1 MKKNESFTGITLKR
15 CYSSKIGKVMRL
27 SFFLFLIGTLNLIA
41 SESYAQ
47 KTRMTIK
54 IKQTSVKDV
63 LKHIENESEF
73 YFLYNNKLIDVD
85 RKVDLNI
92 KNKIIKDILL
102 EIFNGTDVQFL
113 VMDRQIVLTPKDVI
127 RSIDG
132 NNALFQQNLTVTGLV
147 IDEEGTPIPGV
158 SILIKGTNQGT
169 ITTGDGR
176 YSISTPADV
185 VLVFSFIGME
195 TQEVAVAGKTTV
207 NVTMQQNIIGLDEVV
222 TVGYGTKKKINST
235 GSISTIASKELAQT
249 SVTNLKDAIVG
260 KTSGIVAVTPGGSP
274 GTGAQLQIRGMGTLQ
289 NNSVLVVVDGV
300 IRDFSQ
306 LDPNEIE
313 TISILKDGA
322 SAAIYGVK
330 GGNGVILVTT
340 KRGKMGR
347 PKFTFNS
354 QTGFQY
360 VTRYPDLLNSYQYAT
375 TSNQGY
381 INMGLDPNDPANQG
395 KFFTPEQ
402 ISTFKSGEINTQ
414 FYDLLFDMPAIKNH
428 QDLSISGGSER
439 IRYFFNGGF
448 LKQNGLIPNS
458 SFARNNLRSN
468 VDATITPHFSI
479 QVDLDGRIEDKDSPS
494 YGESTI
500 FQRMVR
506 ANPTLRAYDVNGV
519 PLYITSPQPL
529 EDARQGG
536 VNNWRTTVMNAKFN
550 ALLKFDFIKPLQG
563 LSARF
568 SYAYGESHIDNKFFR
583 KPYDLYRDDNND
595 GVAEDETVST
605 GGATELREKSMSNH
619 GYTLDAG
626 LNYDRT
632 FGNHKVSALFLYE
645 QRESSGKYLE
655 GYRQGFISDIIKE
668 LFAGDPETATNNGFS
683 NEMGYL
689 SYIGRLT
696 YIYKDKY
703 IAEFSARNDASVLF
717 PPETRWGFFPSY
729 SLGWR
734 ISEEGFIKD
743 NLDFIDNLKIRAS
756 YGNLGTDAGAG
767 QYSYLDQYKLS
778 YGALI
783 NNQITTGLSKKVEPN
798 KDITW
803 EKVSSYDIGL
813 EGILWRGLLGFDV
826 AFFKKI
832 TTDILAPK
840 IISTPMTFGATLPPV
855 NYAEVELKGWELS
868 LSHTNTIGNFKYS
881 INANFTK
888 SENTVLEIDDPKDQL
903 PQLIRKNKPLD
914 FYVGYKTDGLFQSDK
929 EAQDYYPQFGNNQ
942 VGAGDI
948 KYVDRNGDKVI
959 DENDLDVISLDS
971 YMPKIMYGLNL
982 NCQWK
987 GFDMNILFQ
996 GAAKRKIM
1004 LGGPARVMFT
1014 IGENNFY
1021 EFLTDSWSEDNKGAE
1036 FPRAWRGNNINNDRD
1051 SEFWLRDGSY
1061 LRLKTLEIGYN
1072 FNHILKGIDNLRLF
1086 VSGFNVFT
1094 VDKLKYFDP
1103 EVGSG
1108 SGMYYVNA
1116 NAQHNY
1122 TTWGTYYPQQKS
1134 FNIGINLTF

>member
-1 MKKNESFTGITLKR
+1 MKKNESFTGIYLKR

-41 SESYAQ
+41 SNSYSQ
-47 KTRMTIK
+47 KTRMSLN

-63 LKHIENESEF
+63 LKQIESKSEF
-73 YFLYNNKLIDVD
+73 YFLYNNKLIDVN
-85 RKVDLNI
+85 RKVDLDI
-92 KNKIIKDILL
+92 KNEKIKDILL
-102 EIFNGTDVQFL
+102 KIFSGTDIQFL
-113 VMDRQIVLTPKDVI
+113 VMDRQIVLTPKNI
-127 RSIDG
+127 TKQPAG
-132 NNALFQQNLTVTGLV
+132 NSSSQQQNLTITGV
-147 IDEEGTPIPGV
+147 VFDASGDPMPGV
-158 SILIKGTNQGT
+158 TILIKGTKQGT
-169 ITTGDGR
+169 ITSGDGK
-176 YSISTPADV
+176 YSISAPDNA
-185 VLVFSFIGME
+185 VLVFSFIGMK
-195 TQEVAVAGKTTV
+195 TQEVPVAGNTNI
-207 NVTMQQNIIGLDEVV
+207 NVTMQQEVIGLDEVV

-260 KTSGIVAVTPGGSP
+260 QTSGIIAVTPGGSP
-274 GTGAQLQIRGMGTLQ
+274 GTGAQIQIRGMGTLQ
-289 NNSVLVVVDGV
+289 NNSVLIVVDGV

-313 TISILKDGA
+313 SISILKDGA

-354 QTGFQY
+354 QTSFQS
-360 VTRYPDLLNSYQYAT
+360 VTRYPDLLDSYQYAT

-381 INMGLDPNDPANQG
+381 INMGLDPNDPSNQG
-395 KFFTPEQ
+395 KFFTPEE
-402 ISTFKSGEINTQ
+402 INTFKSGEINTQ

-428 QDLSISGGSER
+428 QNLSISGGSDK
-439 IRYFFNGGF
+439 IRYFFSGGY
-448 LKQNGLIPNS
+448 LNQDGLIPNS
-458 SFARNNLRSN
+458 SFTRNNLRSN

-500 FQRMVR
+500 FQHMVR
-506 ANPTLRAYDVNGV
+506 ANPTLRAYDANGI
-519 PLYITSPQPL
+519 PLYITGPQPL
-529 EDARQGG
+529 EEARQGG
-536 VNNWRTTVMNAKFN
+536 INNWRTTVINAKFN
-550 ALLKFDFIKPLQG
+550 ALLNFDFIKALKG

-568 SYAYGESHIDNKFFR
+568 TYAYGETHINNKYFR
-583 KPYDLYRDDNND
+583 KPYIVYKDENND
-595 GVAEDETVST
+595 GIAEDEPVSS
-605 GGATELREKSMSNH
+605 GGATELREISTMNH
-619 GYTLDAG
+619 RYTLDAG

-632 FGNHKVSALFLYE
+632 FGSHKVSALFLYE
-645 QRESSGKYLE
+645 QRESAGKYLD

-683 NEMGYL
+683 NELGYL

-696 YIYKDKY
+696 YIFKDKY

-734 ISEEGFIKD
+734 LSEEGFIKN
-743 NLDFIDNLKIRAS
+743 NLEFIDNLKIRAS

-767 QYSYLDQYKLS
+767 QFSYLDQYKFA

-783 NNQITTGLSKKVEPN
+783 NNQITTGLTKKVEPN

-813 EGILWRGLLGFDV
+813 EGIFWKGLFGFDI
-826 AFFKKI
+826 AYFKKV
-832 TTDILAPK
+832 TSDILAPK

-855 NYAEVELKGWELS
+855 NYAEVELKGWEFS
-868 LSHTNTIGNFKYS
+868 LSHVNTIGNFKYS
-881 INANFTK
+881 VNVNFTK
-888 SENTVLEIDDPKDQL
+888 SENNVLEIDDPKDQL
-903 PQLIRKNKPLD
+903 EHLIRKGKPLD
-914 FYVGYKTDGLFQSDK
+914 FYVGYKTDGLFQSDE
-929 EAQDYYPQFGNNQ
+929 EAQNYYPQFGNNQ

-948 KYVDRNGDKVI
+948 KYVDRNGDQVI

-971 YMPKIMYGLNL
+971 YMPKIMYGLNF

-987 GFDMNILFQ
+987 GFDMNFLFQ

-1021 EFLTDSWSEDNKGAE
+1021 DFLLDSWAPDNKNAE

-1061 LRLKTLEIGYN
+1061 LRLKTIEVGYN
-1072 FNHILKGIDNLRLF
+1072 FSHIMKRIDNLRLF

-1103 EVGSG
+1103 EVGNGTG
-1108 SGMYYVNA
+1108 SYNVNA

>member
-1 MKKNESFTGITLKR
+1 MKITFLLLFFSALQVMGEKS
-15 CYSSKIGKVMRL
+15 YSQIARVS
-27 SFFLFLIGTLNLIA
+27 LNLH
-41 SESYAQ
+41 
-47 KTRMTIK
+47 
-54 IKQTSVKDV
+54 DV
-63 LKHIENESEF
+63 SIEKVLDEIENQSEF
-73 YFLYNNKLIDVD
+73 YFLFNQKLVDVS
-85 RKVDLNI
+85 RKVDI
-92 KNKIIKDILL
+92 DVKNKKIKTILSDLFADEDINVII
-102 EIFNGTDVQFL
+102 V
-113 VMDRQIVLTPKDVI
+113 DRQILLSPKNINTAENSNKALQQQGNVI
-127 RSIDG
+127 KGTIADENG
-132 NNALFQQNLTVTGLV
+132 NSL
-147 IDEEGTPIPGV
+147 PGV
-158 SILIKGTNQGT
+158 NILIKGTSIGT
-169 ITTGDGR
+169 ITDINGN
-176 YSISTPADV
+176 YSIQADGPETILLFSFVGYADQEISVGNLTTINV
-185 VLVFSFIGME
+185 VLQE
-195 TQEVAVAGKTTV
+195 TS
-207 NVTMQQNIIGLDEVV
+207 IGLDEVV
-222 TVGYGTKKKINST
+222 TIGYGTKKKVNST
-235 GSISTIASKELAQT
+235 GSISTITSKDLAQT
-249 SVTNLKDAIVG
+249 PVTNLKDAIVG

-289 NNSVLVVVDGV
+289 NNSVLVLVDGV

-313 TISILKDGA
+313 SISILKDGA

-375 TSNQGY
+375 TSNEGY
-381 INMGLDPNDPANQG
+381 INMGLDPDDPANEG

-402 ISTFKSGEINTQ
+402 INTFKSGEINTQ
-414 FYDLLFDMPAIKNH
+414 FYDLLFDMPATKNH
-428 QDLSISGGSER
+428 QDLSISGGSEK
-439 IRYFFNGGF
+439 IKYFFSGGF

-458 SFARNNLRSN
+458 SFKRNNLRSN
-468 VDATITPHFSI
+468 VDATITPNFSI

-500 FQRMVR
+500 FQHMVR

-519 PLYITSPQPL
+519 PLFITSPQPL
-529 EDARQGG
+529 EEARQGG
-536 VNNWRTTVMNAKFN
+536 VNNWRTTVINARFN

-568 SYAYGESHIDNKFFR
+568 TYAYGETRVNNKYFR
-583 KPYDLYRDDNND
+583 KPYIVYKDVDGDGIADD
-595 GVAEDETVST
+595 EPVSS
-605 GGATELREKSMSNH
+605 GGATELREISSMNH
-619 GYTLDAG
+619 SYTLDVG

-632 FGNHKVSALFLYE
+632 FGNHKISALFLYE
-645 QRESSGKYLE
+645 QRESAGKYLN

-683 NEMGYL
+683 SELGYL
-689 SYIGRLT
+689 SYIGRVG
-696 YIYKDKY
+696 YIFKNKY
-703 IAEFSARNDASVLF
+703 IFEFSARNDASVLF
-717 PPETRWGFFPSY
+717 PSDTRWGFFPSY
-729 SLGWR
+729 SAGWR

-743 NLDFIDNLKIRAS
+743 NVDFIDNLKIRAS

-767 QYSYLDQYKLS
+767 QYSYLDQYRLG

-783 NNQITTGLSKKVEPN
+783 NNQITNGLSKKVEPN

-803 EKVSSYDIGL
+803 EKVSSFDIGI
-813 EGILWRGLLGFDV
+813 EGIFWKGLLGFDV
-826 AFFKKI
+826 AYFKKI
-832 TTDILAPK
+832 TNDILAPK

-855 NYAEVELKGWELS
+855 NYAEVELKGWEFS
-868 LSHTNTIGNFKYS
+868 LSHTNTVGEFRYS

-903 PQLIRKNKPLD
+903 PQLIRKGKPLD
-914 FYVGYKTDGLFQSDK
+914 FYVGYKTDGLFQTDE
-929 EAQDYYPQFGNNQ
+929 EAQSYYPQFGNNQ

-948 KYVDRNGDKVI
+948 KYIDINGDEVI

-971 YMPKIMYGLNL
+971 YMPKIMYGLNF

-987 GFDMNILFQ
+987 GFDFNFLFQ

-1021 EFLTDSWSEDNKGAE
+1021 DFLLDSWSPENKNAE

-1051 SEFWLRDGSY
+1051 SDFWLRDGSY
-1061 LRLKTLEIGYN
+1061 LRLKSLEIGYN
-1072 FNHILKGIDNLRLF
+1072 FSTGMKSIDNLRLY
-1086 VSGFNVFT
+1086 VSGFNLFT

-1103 EVGSG
+1103 EVGNG
-1108 SGMYYVNA
+1108 SGTYNVNA
-1116 NAQHNY
+1116 NAQRNY
-1122 TTWGTYYPQQKS
+1122 ITWGTYYPQQKS